1 MRTLLKIL
9 LRKIFT
15 AKQLADIKDKVCE
28 IYWNNALLKK
38 IFSAKQAVNLREKF
52 SKIYF
57 NNTFGGDKSRS
68 GAGSDLVQTAVIQM
82 ELPKLIKEL
91 SIKSFIDAPCGDW
104 FWMKETA
111 LGVENYMGIDIVENL
126 VEINNQQFGTPSQKF
141 LCLNIAE
148 DELPKADLIFCR
160 DCLVH
165 LTYDD
170 IYKVIANFKRSQ
182 SRYLLTTTYTDRTK
196 NINLFGKEIW
206 RTLNLQL
213 APFNFPPP
221 LKLINENCTE
231 VDDHFADKCL
241 GLWRLADIVI
251 DK

>member
-1 MRTLLKIL
+1 MRTLLGNIL
-9 LRKIFT
+9 SV
-15 AKQLADIKDKVCE
+15 KQTVNLKDKFLD
-28 IYWNNALLKK
+28 IYL
-38 IFSAKQAVNLREKF
+38 
-52 SKIYF
+52 
-57 NNTFGGDKSRS
+57 NNTFRGNESRS
-68 GAGSDLVQTAVIQM
+68 GGGSDLVQTAIIRV

-91 SIKSFIDAPCGDW
+91 DIKSFMDAPCGDW

-111 LGVENYMGIDIVENL
+111 LGVEEYIGIDIVEKL
-126 VEINNQQFGTPSQKF
+126 VENNNQQFGSPSHKF
-141 LCLNIAE
+141 FCLNIAD

-165 LTYDD
+165 LNYDD

-182 SRYLLTTTYTDRTK
+182 SRYLLTTTFIDRK
-196 NINLFGKEIW
+196 RNVNLIGKDIW

-221 LKLINENCTE
+221 LMLINENCTE
-231 VDDHFADKCL
+231 VNGRYADKCL
-241 GLWRLADIVI
+241 ALWQLDDLVI